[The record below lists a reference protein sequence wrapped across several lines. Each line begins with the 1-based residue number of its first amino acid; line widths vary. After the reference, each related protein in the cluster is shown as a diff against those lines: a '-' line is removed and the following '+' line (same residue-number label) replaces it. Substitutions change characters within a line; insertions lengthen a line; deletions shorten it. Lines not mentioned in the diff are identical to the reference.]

1 MIDSARKLYETM
13 MEYIISSYS
22 RKLKFDHSLKSQ
34 TKALIIMDQ
43 RQVHAQ
49 RLFKTNLN
57 IIRVAEE
64 EKAEAMK
71 KPLSQPSAWFYG
83 MDGSRV
89 FY

>member
-1 MIDSARKLYETM
+1 MIEANVRKLFETM
-13 MEYIISSYS
+13 METSVNSYS

-34 TKALIIMDQ
+34 TRALILMDQ

-57 IIRVAEE
+57 IIRAA
-64 EKAEAMK
+64 KAEAMK

-83 MDGSRV
+83 MDGERV